1 VCRHAAAE
9 HVLMRPIHMAGEPGT
24 ATGTSNGEGEEE
36 GEGEG
41 ISHTKDWLQL
51 GLAPT
56 VDLSSSNEETRSN
69 QLLAPNQLSNRSSGS
84 LSHPIM
90 RGGTPMLM
98 VRTPLPWARSMWN
111 MDPGIGRG
119 ADISPVNH
127 VYRGEMHVM
136 FPPPV
141 RPLTGIWFKLQAS
154 QAQ

>member
-1 VCRHAAAE
+1 
-9 HVLMRPIHMAGEPGT
+9 MAGEPGT
-24 ATGTSNGEGEEE
+24 TTRAGNGEGEEE

-41 ISHTKDWLQL
+41 TSNTKGWLQL

-56 VDLSSSNEETRSN
+56 VDISSSNEETRFN
-69 QLLAPNQLSNRSSGS
+69 QLLAQNQQSNRGSGS

-90 RGGTPMLM
+90 QGGAPMQI
-98 VRTPLPWARSMWN
+98 VRPPLPWARSMWS
-111 MDPGIGRG
+111 MDPGIGMG
-119 ADISPVNH
+119 ADIGPMNH